1 MAPPNFARNT
11 LLGFISGA
19 AVTLSGFV
27 GSAIAARLLGP
38 DDLGVVAYIIW
49 CVTLTVAVSTVGSD
63 VVQQRFIPSLRAMGR
78 NDEVAG
84 LVGAILRVA
93 VVVAVVAGVLLFVY
107 LDGPGRG
114 ALGGL
119 SHTSQIVVIAIG
131 LTWFICWRLSDL
143 YLYNL
148 RGEQQFDKL
157 ARISSL
163 SALMRVTTTVLGAWL
178 FGVPGALAGNIA
190 ATILPAR
197 RVLPLLRNKPRVGQE
212 LRREVFRFT
221 LVSWMIAL
229 TGNLLF
235 GRTQIVFL
243 EHYTTLTAVGLFAA
257 ALTVAEMASQL
268 PQLFLSALLPRFS
281 EQSGQGA
288 HDHMMRLYRTMTALM
303 ALVMFPLCLG
313 LAAIT
318 PVLVPLIFG
327 DEFTEAA
334 SVASILLIITG
345 ICSLGGT
352 NNFLMLSLSKTKILV
367 ISNVVGLAGLL
378 LLSFLVIPRYGLMG
392 AAWSRGAVQILVI
405 AIEIVCTAIQTGFH
419 PPYRA
424 LGTIALAAVAQGA
437 VAYVVVLNI
446 GGAWSLVVALPAA
459 VITYLIG
466 LRLLAVLPMVD
477 PTLPNRLIS
486 HTPARMKPLVSRVLR
501 LLAPPT
507 TGRAEQD

>member
-1 MAPPNFARNT
+1 MAPNFARNT
-11 LLGFISGA
+11 LLGFVSGA

-49 CVTLTVAVSTVGSD
+49 CVTITVAVATVGSD

-84 LVGAILRVA
+84 LVGAIVRLSVA
-93 VVVAVVAGVLLFVY
+93 VAIVAAVVLFIY

-114 ALGGL
+114 ALTGL
-119 SHTSQIVVIAIG
+119 SHTSQIVVIAVA

-157 ARISSL
+157 ARISSV

-190 ATILPAR
+190 ATVLPAR

-212 LRREVFRFT
+212 LRQEVFRFT

-243 EHYTTLTAVGLFAA
+243 EHYATLAAVGLFAA

-313 LAAIT
+313 LSAIT

-334 SVASILLIITG
+334 SVASILLIVVG
-345 ICSLGGT
+345 ICSVGGT
-352 NNFLMLSLSKTKILV
+352 NNNLMLSLSKTKILV
-367 ISNVVGLAGLL
+367 VSNAVGLAGLI

-392 AAWSRGAVQILVI
+392 AAWSRGIVQILVI

-424 LGTIALAAVAQGA
+424 LGAITLAAVAQGA

-459 VITYLIG
+459 IITYLIG

-477 PTLPNRLIS
+477 PTLPSRLLS
-486 HTPARMKPLVSRVLR
+486 HTPARLKPPASWILR
-501 LLAPPT
+501 LLVPPT
-507 TGRAEQD
+507 AGRAEQD